1 MSGRDLGLQPKR
13 KVDGFKAKPA
23 RRKSAPVDPHAEAV
37 VVSESK
43 PAPRRSN
50 RRRTR
55 RASTRRRVHTSIR
68 LTTAEAL
75 HDRVE
80 SEHGTNT
87 SVLIE
92 ALVAHPE
99 LEADVVELAGF
110 EPRNVGERRTTVT
123 FYLGAAEIDRLDALA
138 DANGYAT
145 RSAYVDAVLHE
156 HLVAPTVGG

>member
-23 RRKSAPVDPHAEAV
+23 RRKSAPVDPTAEAV
-37 VVSESK
+37 VVSAAK
-43 PAPRRSN
+43 PAPKRSS
-50 RRRTR
+50 RRRART
-55 RASTRRRVHTSIR
+55 STRRRVHTSIR

-75 HDRVE
+75 HERVE
-80 SEHGTNT
+80 SENGTNT

-99 LEADVVELAGF
+99 LEHAVVELAGF
-110 EPRNVGERRTTVT
+110 EPRSVGERRTTVT
-123 FYLGAAEIDRLDALA
+123 FYLGALEIDRLDALA